1 MNPHQEAQIK
11 NIQKIVICSHD
22 RLQESD
28 DTSNFSV
35 ELSRQ
40 IEDVSQF
47 KLVACQC
54 PLSSYTFNKDDDDRT
69 FEITTAVRPARITNT
84 DALPVYMNFLYYTRP
99 FNSGA
104 GYGSFSPS
112 EILRVRN
119 DGLFKQA
126 LDAGSQGSIALRIF
140 NGVSEANSASYLILY
155 NLNST
160 KNYATIAQDL
170 QNHCAGTGSLPGYDL
185 SGLRFR
191 DNWQS
196 PYNENA
202 DAQNEAGAQ
211 TVWNH
216 PDASDDP
223 GRDVIYFYNKKANQ
237 DFTVSVGWFYFN
249 SLTSKYDIPVPG
261 GSVFVNM
268 NGISTKTSI
277 GHYIYGIRPPT
288 DSGWSNYKT
297 KLVGF
302 FNSIYTNSSL
312 VAHLNS
318 QMSDYD
324 ISWSKVQTGE
334 IVNLDTI
341 ILNPP
346 AVLNTGYR
354 RIDAVNGDV
363 ICFRRLG
370 YRYKTFVPSVLR
382 NAGFIGPWENIVS
395 TVQPLESMNIYYE
408 IKPASIQIGNPGA
421 PIPNPPGGGTVP
433 PSGTQL
439 FSNLIL
445 QDQFKNPNPSDFPNM
460 NISLEIIQDP
470 NAINPGYYSIKMSS
484 PDTSCRRLELRID
497 KTSRTQIYVPTEPDY
512 NYKLAAGVPYNT
524 STVAGGLLFQP
535 FFSAPLSQ
543 TTIEFNAWFPN
554 PLPSTVTASYSID
567 TMYTEAQLLADT
579 QVITTLTPNLL
590 FSIVEHKLKI
600 INTSESIG
608 YIIRANERLGIPV
621 DAGLAPLGTYNA
633 IELVDISSLNDVI
646 YVSLPNLYQ
655 DGKNS
660 FNSFKNLTSDQS
672 HQRPSI
678 SSIVCSIANNA
689 DVQYGKY
696 VSYRNDSDSWMRC
709 ISKDLRSIN
718 VVILDSEY
726 RIMDLNKK
734 AVHLEIDFR

>member
-69 FEITTAVRPARITNT
+69 FEITTAERAARFRNT
-84 DALPVYMNFLYYTRP
+84 GTAPIFLNFAYYTRP

-104 GYGSFSPS
+104 GYGSFSSS
-112 EILRVRN
+112 EMLRIRN
-119 DGLFKQA
+119 DGLFIQSM
-126 LDAGSQGSIALRIF
+126 DAGQQGSIALRIF
-140 NGVSEANSASYLILY
+140 NSVSEANSASYLILY

-170 QNHCAGTGSLPGYDL
+170 QNHCSGTGSLPGYDL

-202 DAQNEAGAQ
+202 DAQNESGAQ
-211 TVWNH
+211 TVFSH

-237 DFTVSVGWFYFN
+237 DFTVSIGWFYYN
-249 SLTSKYDIPVPG
+249 SISQKYDLPAV
-261 GSVFVNM
+261 GSSIFVNM
-268 NGISTKTSI
+268 NSISTKTTI
-277 GHYIYGIRPPT
+277 GTYLYAIRPP
-288 DSGWSNYKT
+288 SEGGWSNYKT
-297 KLVGF
+297 KIIGF
-302 FNSIYTNSSL
+302 FNTIYTNSSL

-318 QMSDYD
+318 QMSDYG
-324 ISWSKVQTGE
+324 ISWSKTQVSD
-334 IVNLDTI
+334 IVNLDKLV
-341 ILNPP
+341 LNAPTP
-346 AVLNTGYR
+346 NTGYR

-363 ICFRRLG
+363 IAFRRLG
-370 YRYKTFVPSVLR
+370 YRFNVIFPVPVLK
-382 NAGFIGPWENIVS
+382 NAGFIGPWENLVDIF
-395 TVQPLESMNIYYE
+395 QPLEPINIYYE
-408 IKPASIQIGNPGA
+408 IKCPIIQI
-421 PIPNPPGGGTVP
+421 NPPNTGNVLPETGT
-433 PSGTQL
+433 STGTHL
-439 FSNLIL
+439 LSDLI
-445 QDQFKNPNPSDFPNM
+445 QQGQFTSPNSWDFPNM
-460 NISLEIIQDP
+460 NINLELVNDP
-470 NAINPGYYSIKMSS
+470 NAINPGYYSLKMSS
-484 PDTSCRRLELRID
+484 PDTSCRRLEMRCDLKLRQFYI
-497 KTSRTQIYVPTEPDY
+497 PTEGDY
-512 NYKLAAGVPYNT
+512 YYKLAAGVPYNT
-524 STVAGGLLFQP
+524 STVASGLLFQP
-535 FFSAPLSQ
+535 YFTDSVQ
-543 TTIEFNAWFPN
+543 TQPEKIIWWPN
-554 PLPSTVTASYSID
+554 TLPSTVTATYSADI
-567 TMYTEAQLLADT
+567 MYTEAQLLADT

-734 AVHLEIDFR
+734 AVHLELDFR